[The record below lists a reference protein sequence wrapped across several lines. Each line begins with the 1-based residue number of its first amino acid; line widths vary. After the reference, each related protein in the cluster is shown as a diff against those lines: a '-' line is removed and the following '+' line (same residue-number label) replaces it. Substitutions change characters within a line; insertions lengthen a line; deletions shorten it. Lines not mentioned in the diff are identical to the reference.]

1 MSWGR
6 NKLRYAAAAAAL
18 TIASASAASSA
29 ILVVRS
35 IGPSAKA
42 FPPGKSLPE
51 ASKITLKANDSLIVL
66 DGRGTRTL
74 RGPGTFAPGTRIQA
88 TTRTG
93 LSPLTG
99 AGQQRRARIGAVRN
113 VGSVPRSPSIWHVDI
128 AKSSTVCVD
137 GNGPVRLWRGDS
149 AMPAKITI
157 SGPGGSAAQTIELA
171 AGESVALWPESLPIS
186 NGASY
191 QLSWPDAPAPTAL
204 KFATLPSGQ
213 VGLEEMASSLIQHG
227 CEAQLDLLIETFR
240 APDDAEPAAG

>member
-74 RGPGTFAPGTRIQA
+74 RGPGTFAPGTPIQA
-88 TTRTG
+88 TRTG

-99 AGQQRRARIGAVRN
+99 AGQRRARIGAVRS

-128 AKSSTVCVD
+128 ARSSTICVD
-137 GNGPVRLWRGDS
+137 GNGPVQLWRGDS
-149 AMPAKITI
+149 AAPATITV
-157 SGPGGSAAQTIELA
+157 SGQGGSGTQTIELA

-191 QLSWPDAPAPTAL
+191 QLSWPGAPAPTAL
-204 KFATLPSGQ
+204 KFATLPAGQ

-240 APDDAEPAAG
+240 APDDGEPSAG